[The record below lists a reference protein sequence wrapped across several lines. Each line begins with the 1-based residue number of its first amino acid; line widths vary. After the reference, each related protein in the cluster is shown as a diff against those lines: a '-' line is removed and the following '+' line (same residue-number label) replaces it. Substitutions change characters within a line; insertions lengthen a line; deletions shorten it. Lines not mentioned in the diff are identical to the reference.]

1 MATTG
6 IAANLLDLG
15 RTFHSRMKAPLKV
28 TADSTLNIK
37 CDGKLGDL
45 IRMSKLLLI
54 DEATMLDRY
63 MLECLDRTLRD
74 IMKKP
79 DCPFGDKT
87 IILAGDFRQCL
98 PVVQGESRPGI
109 VKHSINQSLLWNQ
122 FQILKLSVN
131 MRVHASGNQS
141 LEDFDNWTLSIGNG
155 QFNSV
160 KIPWPMVATRIKPN
174 CKENPTSE
182 SQAMMEFTEKVFP
195 NITENINDRDWL
207 NGRSILAATNREVE
221 LLNDVISS
229 KLPGSADV
237 FTSADQ
243 LENSEDLL
251 RFNSEFLNT
260 LNPNGFPP
268 HALKLKPGTPLLLL
282 RNLNPTQGLCN
293 GTKLIYEQTYHNK
306 VLQCKISG
314 SDRTVLIPR
323 IQFIPQSGEFP
334 FEWRRRQF
342 PVKPAFATTV
352 NKSQGQTLKYVGIWL
367 RTPTF
372 THGQLY
378 VACSRVGKPEQ
389 LKFAIKLDSLGNVPR
404 VNNVVFQEVLLD
416 Q

>member
-1 MATTG
+1 MEDHE
-6 IAANLLDLG
+6 NEFDEL
-15 RTFHSRMKAPLKV
+15 RKN
-28 TADSTLNIK
+28 DSET
-37 CDGKLGDL
+37 C
-45 IRMSKLLLI
+45 S
-54 DEATMLDRY
+54 
-63 MLECLDRTLRD
+63 LR
-74 IMKKP
+74 
-79 DCPFGDKT
+79 
-87 IILAGDFRQCL
+87 
-98 PVVQGESRPGI
+98 
-109 VKHSINQSLLWNQ
+109 
-122 FQILKLSVN
+122 
-131 MRVHASGNQS
+131 
-141 LEDFDNWTLSIGNG
+141 

-174 CKENPTSE
+174 CKENPSSE

-237 FTSADQ
+237 FTSSDQ

-334 FEWRRRQF
+334 FE
-342 PVKPAFATTV
+342 
-352 NKSQGQTLKYVGIWL
+352 
-367 RTPTF
+367 
-372 THGQLY
+372 
-378 VACSRVGKPEQ
+378 
-389 LKFAIKLDSLGNVPR
+389 
-404 VNNVVFQEVLLD
+404 
-416 Q
+416 

>member
-1 MATTG
+1 MEDHE
-6 IAANLLDLG
+6 NEFDEL
-15 RTFHSRMKAPLKV
+15 RKN
-28 TADSTLNIK
+28 DSET
-37 CDGKLGDL
+37 C
-45 IRMSKLLLI
+45 S
-54 DEATMLDRY
+54 
-63 MLECLDRTLRD
+63 LR
-74 IMKKP
+74 
-79 DCPFGDKT
+79 
-87 IILAGDFRQCL
+87 
-98 PVVQGESRPGI
+98 
-109 VKHSINQSLLWNQ
+109 
-122 FQILKLSVN
+122 
-131 MRVHASGNQS
+131 
-141 LEDFDNWTLSIGNG
+141 

-174 CKENPTSE
+174 CKENPSSE

-251 RFNSEFLNT
+251 RFNSEFLNS